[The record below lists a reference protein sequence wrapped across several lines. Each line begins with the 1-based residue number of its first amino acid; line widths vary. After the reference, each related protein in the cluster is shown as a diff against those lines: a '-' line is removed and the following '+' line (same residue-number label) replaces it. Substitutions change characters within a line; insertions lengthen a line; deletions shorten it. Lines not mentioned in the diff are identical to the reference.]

1 MLLYSKDCHKYEMMD
16 SFLMINKER
25 FLVFVYEKKN
35 NLKIKI
41 LFFGTQET
49 FINNFFSLR
58 FKLLKDLLTSW
69 CIFSKIIFFSQIK
82 ALYIVYCY
90 QGCLGSLINTWR
102 NKINIFLKLWHSSN
116 SLTGLLYLIRIYE
129 TFFDYLDLLNC
140 WLQLTYFKLLNGII

>member
-1 MLLYSKDCHKYEMMD
+1 MTWWTLFLWSTKKDFWFLYMKKKQSEDKNSIFWHTRNIHK
-16 SFLMINKER
+16 
-25 FLVFVYEKKN
+25 
-35 NLKIKI
+35 
-41 LFFGTQET
+41 Q
-49 FINNFFSLR
+49 FFSLR

-69 CIFSKIIFFSQIK
+69 CIFSKIIFCSQIK

-140 WLQLTYFKLLNGII
+140 WLQLTFFKLLNGII

>member
-1 MLLYSKDCHKYEMMD
+1 MMD

-25 FLVFVYEKKN
+25 FLVFVYEKKKQSEDEN
-35 NLKIKI
+35 SIFWHTRNIHK
-41 LFFGTQET
+41 Q
-49 FINNFFSLR
+49 FFSLR

-129 TFFDYLDLLNC
+129 TFFYCTDLLNC
-140 WLQLTYFKLLNGII
+140 WLQLTFFKLLNGII

>member
-1 MLLYSKDCHKYEMMD
+1 MTWWTLFLWSTKKDFWFLYM
-16 SFLMINKER
+16 
-25 FLVFVYEKKN
+25 EKKKQSLDEN
-35 NLKIKI
+35 SIFWHTRNIHK
-41 LFFGTQET
+41 Q
-49 FINNFFSLR
+49 FFSLR

-116 SLTGLLYLIRIYE
+116 LLYGFI
-129 TFFDYLDLLNC
+129 
-140 WLQLTYFKLLNGII
+140 KLLTPAHLLQITKWHYLVSAFIPNRFFFYLIKLHDKQ

>member
-1 MLLYSKDCHKYEMMD
+1 MLLYSKDCHKDDMMD

-49 FINNFFSLR
+49 FINNFFLSGLSCW
-58 FKLLKDLLTSW
+58 KICWLLDVYFLNL
-69 CIFSKIIFFSQIK
+69 FFFSQIK

-116 SLTGLLYLIRIYE
+116 SLTGLLYLIQIYK
-129 TFFDYLDLLNC
+129 TFFYYLDLLNC
-140 WLQLTYFKLLNGII
+140 WLQLTFFKLLNGII

>member
-1 MLLYSKDCHKYEMMD
+1 MMD

-25 FLVFVYEKKN
+25 FLVFVYEKKKQSEDEN
-35 NLKIKI
+35 SIFWHTRNIHK
-41 LFFGTQET
+41 Q
-49 FINNFFSLR
+49 FFSLR

-116 SLTGLLYLIRIYE
+116 SLTGLLYLIWIYE
-129 TFFDYLDLLNC
+129 TFFYYTDLLNC
-140 WLQLTYFKLLNGII
+140 WLQLTFFKLLNGII

>member
-1 MLLYSKDCHKYEMMD
+1 MTWWTLFLWSTKKDFWFLYMK
-16 SFLMINKER
+16 
-25 FLVFVYEKKN
+25 KKN

-49 FINNFFSLR
+49 FINNFFLSGLSSW
-58 FKLLKDLLTSW
+58 KICWLLDVYFLNL
-69 CIFSKIIFFSQIK
+69 FFFSQIK

-116 SLTGLLYLIRIYE
+116 LLTGLLYLIQIYK
-129 TFFDYLDLLNC
+129 TFFYYLDLLNC
-140 WLQLTYFKLLNGII
+140 WLQLTFKLLNGII

>member
-1 MLLYSKDCHKYEMMD
+1 MLLYSKDCHKYDMMD

-25 FLVFVYEKKN
+25 FLVFVYEKKKQSEDKN
-35 NLKIKI
+35 SIFWHTRNIHK
-41 LFFGTQET
+41 Q
-49 FINNFFSLR
+49 FFSLR

-102 NKINIFLKLWHSSN
+102 NKINILLKLWHSSN

-129 TFFDYLDLLNC
+129 TFFYYTDLLNC
-140 WLQLTYFKLLNGII
+140 

>member
-1 MLLYSKDCHKYEMMD
+1 MARIVLNMTWWTLFLWSTKKDFWFLYMKKKKQSEDENSIFWHTRNIHK
-16 SFLMINKER
+16 
-25 FLVFVYEKKN
+25 
-35 NLKIKI
+35 
-41 LFFGTQET
+41 Q
-49 FINNFFSLR
+49 FFSLR

-129 TFFDYLDLLNC
+129 TFFYYTDLLNC
-140 WLQLTYFKLLNGII
+140 WLQLTFFKLLNGII